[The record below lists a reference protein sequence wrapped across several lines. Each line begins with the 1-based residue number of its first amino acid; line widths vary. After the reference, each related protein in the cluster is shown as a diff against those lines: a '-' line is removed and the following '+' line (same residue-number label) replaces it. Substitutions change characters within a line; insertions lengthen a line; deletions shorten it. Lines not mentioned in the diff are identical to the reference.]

1 MKVTELRTVSIDE
14 LTQKL
19 QAFETEV
26 RDNRRSLAAG
36 ELANPRVIRRKRRDI
51 AQIKTIIAE
60 KRREETNNKENNNA

>member
-1 MKVTELRTVSIDE
+1 MKVTELRTASIDE

-19 QAFETEV
+19 QVFEAEV

-36 ELANPRVIRRKRRDI
+36 ELANSRVIRRTRRDI